1 MFFKLIEHYICRY
14 MRHTIYENSFAYF
27 VNLKEKFIL
36 RDEKSYDPKC
46 IAPRESSHYLHSDA
60 ILNIFFLR

>member
-1 MFFKLIEHYICRY
+1 MFFKLIEHYICKC
-14 MRHTIYENSFAYF
+14 MRHTIYENSFEYF

-36 RDEKSYDPKC
+36 RDEQNYDPRSV
-46 IAPRESSHYLHSDA
+46 APWYSDQHLHLDA